1 MNNRKAYIIK
11 GSTIIEGARK
21 EWIEKITISKERAEK
36 IKKDLNNSLLKEIEK
51 GKDIFDLYRKKK
63 DEESTSWENMEFH
76 TDKMNEDEYTSF
88 CYYRYGT
95 KLPFRIEESELV

>member
-36 IKKDLNNSLLKEIEK
+36 IKKDLNKIKCISYIMQSSNSQLSSERIFINHKGKSFEFTNMFFISLLKELELLEK
-51 GKDIFDLYRKKK
+51 GLVSSVYRGL
-63 DEESTSWENMEFH
+63 ERFS
-76 TDKMNEDEYTSF
+76 
-88 CYYRYGT
+88 
-95 KLPFRIEESELV
+95 